1 MKYLLML
8 LLLVSCDGEKSYLY
22 KVDPFQAQLVSQ
34 RYQLSEEGKVDIIWV
49 IDNSGSM
56 AGIQQSV
63 IQNANQFIQEF
74 TQIPGLDWR
83 MALLSTAVYEAPY
96 LGMPTVFDYTHPDP
110 VSEFSQAVNRLGI
123 NGDATER
130 SFDPIIK
137 QLNAH
142 QSFLRP
148 NAYLVMIY
156 VTDEEEQSNISATSF
171 LNDLVA
177 RKGGRLGMIR
187 AYGAIEAKDLGC
199 GYSNEY
205 AGSPYETVIKG
216 TGGSAFGTCTPQFGA
231 ELAKLGNEIVSIV
244 SSPVV
249 LLNKRP
255 LPSSLKVIYK
265 DVELPAGPRGMGGK
279 WFYDPD
285 ANGVRF
291 HDYGFL
297 DVGEQYITIDFEI
310 DEGQNPN

>member
-1 MKYLLML
+1 
-8 LLLVSCDGEKSYLY
+8 
-22 KVDPFQAQLVSQ
+22 
-34 RYQLSEEGKVDIIWV
+34 
-49 IDNSGSM
+49 
-56 AGIQQSV
+56 
-63 IQNANQFIQEF
+63 
-74 TQIPGLDWR
+74 
-83 MALLSTAVYEAPY
+83 
-96 LGMPTVFDYTHPDP
+96 
-110 VSEFSQAVNRLGI
+110 
-123 NGDATER
+123 
-130 SFDPIIK
+130 
-137 QLNAH
+137 
-142 QSFLRP
+142 
-148 NAYLVMIY
+148 MIY
-156 VTDEEEQSNISATSF
+156 VTDEEEQSNISATAF

-199 GYSNEY
+199 GYSNMY

-216 TGGSAFGTCTPQFGA
+216 TGGNAFGTCTPQFGA

-265 DVELPAGPRGMGGK
+265 GAELPVGPRSMGGK
-279 WFYDPD
+279 WFYDPN

-310 DEGQNPN
+310 DEGQN